1 MDTRLPVD
9 RLIDRLKEYFPTYEI
24 TNISTKLEE
33 KSFEKLLNELI
44 ADPKKIYV
52 SNNNPNTYFAFEST
66 GFDFHRFIV
75 YNRDNF
81 LCLLD
86 DDVGTMEA
94 IRRFLQSDTT
104 CRVCKEDSEKKQN
117 CVECGAALCEA
128 CMDKIV
134 RERMSNFP
142 LHESLENGIDRYS
155 VKIVCECGN
164 ERRIQFCVR
173 KK

>member
-1 MDTRLPVD
+1 M
-9 RLIDRLKEYFPTYEI
+9 
-24 TNISTKLEE
+24 
-33 KSFEKLLNELI
+33 
-44 ADPKKIYV
+44 
-52 SNNNPNTYFAFEST
+52 
-66 GFDFHRFIV
+66 
-75 YNRDNF
+75 
-81 LCLLD
+81 
-86 DDVGTMEA
+86 
-94 IRRFLQSDTT
+94 
-104 CRVCKEDSEKKQN
+104 CKEDSEKKQN
-117 CVECGAALCEA
+117 CLECGAALCEA